1 MDKLRFAFKLYCIGG
16 RMMFGRNRYW
26 KEYNEALDILNER
39 GHWLYLYDS
48 LDGPKGVQVCAAL
61 NAWLEAYQAKKDG
74 EDEAVSDEKRLKREL
89 HLLIYGEF
97 TEGVHGYVSEDE

>member
-1 MDKLRFAFKLYCIGG
+1 MEKIRFAFNLYRIGG

-26 KEYNEALDILNER
+26 TEYNKALDILNER

-48 LDGPKGVQVCAAL
+48 LDGPKGAQVCEAL
-61 NAWLEAYQAKKDG
+61 KAWLEAWQAKKDG
-74 EDEAVSDEKRLKREL
+74 DVQAVSDEKRLKREL

-97 TEGVHGYVSEDE
+97 TEGVHGYVSDEE